1 MSEPGSIMLDTS
13 NTPENPLELF
23 HRWHKEALT
32 AVHEANA
39 MTLAAV
45 DAKGRP
51 SARQVL
57 LKQADD
63 QGFVF
68 YTNYQSAKAQALEV
82 NPWASL
88 LFWWDKLERQV
99 RIEGSVEKVS
109 AEESDAYFTTRPR
122 NSQIGAWASSQSQ
135 EIASRADLDARF
147 EQYERQFSGQPVPRP
162 PHWGGYRVKPERIEF
177 WQGLPGRLHDR
188 IVYLRTDTG
197 WRKQRLS
204 P

>member
-1 MSEPGSIMLDTS
+1 MSEPGNPMLDIS
-13 NTPENPLELF
+13 NTPNNPLELF
-23 HRWHKEALT
+23 HRWHQEALT

-39 MTLAAV
+39 MTVAAV
-45 DAKGRP
+45 DAQGRP

-57 LKQADD
+57 LKQADE

-68 YTNYQSAKAQALEV
+68 YTNYKSAKAIALET

-109 AEESDAYFTTRPR
+109 AAESDAYFASRPR
-122 NSQIGAWASSQSQ
+122 ASQIGAWASSQSQ
-135 EIASRADLDARF
+135 PISSRAELEARF
-147 EQYERQFSGQPVPRP
+147 EEYERQFSGQPVPRP

-188 IVYLRTDTG
+188 IIYLRTSEG
-197 WRKQRLS
+197 WSKQRLA